1 MPSYKFAPKSVNFS
15 LKNQIA
21 NILSLQGIYIQS
33 VTTTR
38 LYCYYCSLKQHMN
51 TWAWLCS
58 NKSTGNEPTHH
69 SLPTNDLSDQIWKQ
83 SHTSSSLI
91 ILLISVEFPLL
102 VLTLAVI
109 YGHLLSF
116 VGLARN
122 LSCYRSFPRSTFDF
136 IDFTEIFFQLFYPFS
151 ISSPFAPIFPISFS
165 VFWYLTCSSFSSFLW
180 WKP

>member
-38 LYCYYCSLKQHMN
+38 LYCYCCSPKQHMN
-51 TWAWLCS
+51 TWTWLCS
-58 NKSTGNEPTHH
+58 NESTGNEPTRH

-83 SHTSSSLI
+83 SHTSNSLV

-116 VGLARN
+116 VGLARIYHVID
-122 LSCYRSFPRSTFDF
+122 LSPEVLLISLISLRFFFSCLSIFNFITFCSYF
-136 IDFTEIFFQLFYPFS
+136 SHFLLCILIFNMLFFFQ
-151 ISSPFAPIFPISFS
+151 
-165 VFWYLTCSSFSSFLW
+165 FLMVET
-180 WKP
+180 

>member
-15 LKNQIA
+15 LKNQIV

-38 LYCYYCSLKQHMN
+38 LYCYRCSPKQHVN
-51 TWAWLCS
+51 TWTWPCS
-58 NKSTGNEPTHH
+58 NRSTGNEPTGH
-69 SLPTNDLSDQIWKQ
+69 SLPTNELSDQIWKR
-83 SHTSSSLI
+83 SHSSSSLI

-109 YGHLLSF
+109 YVHLLSF

-136 IDFTEIFFQLFYPFS
+136 IDFTEIFFQLFIHFQFHHLLLLFFPFPS
-151 ISSPFAPIFPISFS
+151 LYFDI
-165 VFWYLTCSSFSSFLW
+165 
-180 WKP
+180 